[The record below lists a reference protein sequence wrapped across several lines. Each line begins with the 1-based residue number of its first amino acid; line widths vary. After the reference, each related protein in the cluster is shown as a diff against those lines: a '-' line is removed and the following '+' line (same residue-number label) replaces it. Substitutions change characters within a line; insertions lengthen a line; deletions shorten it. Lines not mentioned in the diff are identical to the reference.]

1 MVKKIALESLVKI
14 LDAYDVKYYDINKDD
29 VETDVSSYTDWVVE
43 SIEFDVNTRVFSI
56 YIDSDRD
63 KYEVVKDIY
72 AELLWSAMYNNN
84 AYDKWVD
91 ENGDEIENW
100 RWAEYDNVLNIVDED
115 NKVVITVEYRPDY
128 ND

>member
-1 MVKKIALESLVKI
+1 MVKKIALESLVKV
-14 LDAYDVKYYDINKDD
+14 LDAYDVKYYDINEND

-100 RWAEYDNVLNIVDED
+100 RWAEYDDVLNITDED
-115 NKVVITVEYRPDY
+115 NKIVITVEYRPDY

>member
-1 MVKKIALESLVKI
+1 MVKKIALESLVKV

-29 VETDVSSYTDWVVE
+29 VEISVSSYSDWVVE
-43 SIEFDVNTRVFSI
+43 SIEFDVNDRVFLI

-63 KYEVVKDIY
+63 KYDVVKDIC

-100 RWAEYDNVLNIVDED
+100 RWAEYDDVLNITDED
-115 NKVVITVEYRPDY
+115 NKIVITVEYRPDY